1 MYYYMS
7 QKDDTEVRITARL
20 LYLNIP
26 LMGFVNCMHISEDR
40 VSRGTIKGFTH
51 CTSY

>member
-26 LMGFVNCMHISEDR
+26 LMGFVNCMHTSEDLAN
-40 VSRGTIKGFTH
+40 SGTIKEFTGR
-51 CTSY
+51 TSY